1 MNNKCKFGIEDI
13 IEGEKVLKVLEN
25 EIALQNMKN
34 DMLKQKILQK
44 KKGFEN
50 MKYEMKKMK
59 SMKDRNEHDIELL
72 EKENNF
78 LQEMIL
84 YTKRTKK

>member
-1 MNNKCKFGIEDI
+1 MNNKCKFGIDDI
-13 IEGEKVLKVLEN
+13 IEGEKMLKILEN

-34 DMLKQKILQK
+34 EMLKQKIAQK
-44 KKGFEN
+44 KKGFES

-59 SMKDRNEHDIELL
+59 NIKERNEHDIELL

-78 LQEMIL
+78 LQDMIL